1 MILNLSPATAL
12 SGASTVSVTS
22 WAAAARQASRKTNT
36 VVILFIT
43 VKLPVF
49 NDPYPC
55 PGSLFTLHLLLSLL
69 FIGSKSVKK
78 TLCILTTHG

>member
-22 WAAAARQASRKTNT
+22 WAVAARQASRKTNA

-43 VKLPVF
+43 AKLPVF

-55 PGSLFTLHLLLSLL
+55 TGSLVALHLLLGLL
-69 FIGSKSVKK
+69 FIGSKGVKK
-78 TLCILTTHG
+78 ALRILTTH